1 MRTKLAKKK
10 QSHTVTPEGWS
21 ARRSRERT
29 KEKLAIAK
37 HFAEHM
43 FLVAPD
49 KKPED
54 DRETAAT
61 ILVLHGTTQDSAVG
75 ESLRAVADRQR
86 PYGPFINWYSPGALV
101 PTTLLQFRRVC
112 PDLISAT
119 KMFLFPGEV
128 DLDIEAA
135 CSDEAVTYA
144 ESLDVTFT
152 YVFLGAYSC
161 DLHLEGV
168 VYFQHPREVNLQRA
182 CALKRA
188 RQKVL
193 FLDSTKFRREGH
205 KGYTFL
211 ELLATSEN
219 VTIYTVAKH
228 NEHDVRLCE
237 EFKTLADSLLV
248 SADDPHADRVA
259 GEKVLLLCMVGRPGK
274 PPISIRKSG
283 FLSRQSQV
291 DEQRNISANGDAH
304 TPEAAKPSGVSHTL
318 LVQGHVSSNGRTP
331 LQTPLVAARHKNV
344 KRPNSPSPVGVTSP
358 NNRPD

>member
-1 MRTKLAKKK
+1 MRAKRARKK

-49 KKPED
+49 NMPED

-101 PTTLLQFRRVC
+101 PTTLLQFRRKC

-135 CSDEAVTYA
+135 CSDDAVTYA

-161 DLHLEGV
+161 DLHEEGV
-168 VYFQHPREVNLQRA
+168 VYFQHKREVKLQRA

-211 ELLATSEN
+211 ELLKTSEN
-219 VTIYTVAKH
+219 VTIYTVAKDT
-228 NEHDVRLCE
+228 EHDARLCE
-237 EFKTLADSLLV
+237 EFSTLANGLLV
-248 SADDPHADRVA
+248 NADDPNADRVA

-274 PPISIRKSG
+274 PPISFRKPG
-283 FLSRQSQV
+283 FLRRGSV
-291 DEQRNISANGDAH
+291 ADEQGNINAND
-304 TPEAAKPSGVSHTL
+304 EARALDGQKPSDLSYSL
-318 LVQGHVSSNGRTP
+318 QGHLSSNGRIPAQPPRVT
-331 LQTPLVAARHKNV
+331 ARQKDTN
-344 KRPNSPSPVGVTSP
+344 RSNSIASGGMASRN
-358 NNRPD
+358 NNRN